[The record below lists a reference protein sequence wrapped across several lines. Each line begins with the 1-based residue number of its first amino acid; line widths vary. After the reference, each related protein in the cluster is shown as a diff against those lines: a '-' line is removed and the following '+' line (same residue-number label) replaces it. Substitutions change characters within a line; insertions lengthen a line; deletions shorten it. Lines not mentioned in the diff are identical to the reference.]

1 MFIAALQ
8 SVTIT
13 VFMLASTE
21 PEVKRSITLCISKAI
36 AVSSVSMLSV
46 ILSSNPVAWTSLL
59 SSPGRM
65 TIAAAQPAPT
75 SLPVIAPSVKHVTV
89 FEWFSL
95 KKRVTALT
103 ISTQSVPASVVM
115 LSSDTAAK

>member
-1 MFIAALQ
+1 MVVSIHMNVHY
-8 SVTIT
+8 SVYSGFT
-13 VFMLASTE
+13 VCDNNCVHPGVHRT
-21 PEVKRSITLCISKAI
+21 RSKKINNSFSKAV

-75 SLPVIAPSVKHVTV
+75 SLPVIAPSVKHVTDLNS
-89 FEWFSL
+89 FH
-95 KKRVTALT
+95 
-103 ISTQSVPASVVM
+103 
-115 LSSDTAAK
+115 